1 MRKRCFKLSVE
12 QDAELQRAYRESKD
26 AATRTRYQ
34 ALRLYSEGYAV
45 SEICHITGCARSS
58 LMEWCEKY
66 QAAGLSGLKEH
77 RGGRA
82 RAKLNLEQLAELDQK
97 LHVYCP
103 RDVLGS
109 QTQTSSGQYWT
120 VEDLARVVER
130 WYNVMWASRSGYH
143 RVFAFCQFTYQRTEK
158 VYKSRRATDVA
169 EFEAQL
175 EKS

>member
-1 MRKRCFKLSVE
+1 MAKRRFKLSSE
-12 QDAELQRAYRESKD
+12 QIQELQQGYRESKD

-34 ALRLYSEGYAV
+34 AVRLYGEGYVV

-66 QAAGLSGLKEH
+66 QAAGLSGLREH
-77 RGGRA
+77 RGGRV
-82 RAKLNLEQLAELDQK
+82 RAKLSLAQLAELDQK
-97 LHVYCP
+97 LHQYCP

-109 QTQTSSGQYWT
+109 HTQTSSGQYWT
-120 VEDLARVVER
+120 VEDLACVVER
-130 WYNVMWASRSGYH
+130 WYKVKWSSRSGYH
-143 RVFAFCQFTYQRTEK
+143 RVFAYCQFTYQRTEK
-158 VYKSRRATDVA
+158 VYKSRRAADVA